1 MKTTKFTTLTI
12 IHPTFGKIVSED
24 FTDAV
29 QLKLFLKMVQ
39 GCIELKNDL
48 TFFNGTDF
56 LVHLPHKHLV
66 NSIITTSVDSY
77 TLAEHL
83 INKSKMEALETK

>member
-39 GCIELKNDL
+39 VSLDTEKSFHHFNMNDTLIQIPFQILSECIIFTNSSSV
-48 TFFNGTDF
+48 TFTEQ
-56 LVHLPHKHLV
+56 V
-66 NSIITTSVDSY
+66 
-77 TLAEHL
+77 LA
-83 INKSKMEALETK
+83 KVTV